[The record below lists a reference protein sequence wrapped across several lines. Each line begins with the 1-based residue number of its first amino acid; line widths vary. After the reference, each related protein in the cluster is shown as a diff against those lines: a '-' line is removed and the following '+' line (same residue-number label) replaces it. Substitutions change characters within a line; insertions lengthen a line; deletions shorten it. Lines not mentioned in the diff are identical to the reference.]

1 MRPPPTGLPWLWK
14 AGALGR
20 QRAEEVELDP
30 SQNLRTLSCGFSL
43 ALLADISNIHPT
55 PSEVVSRK
63 TVKLGLVAH
72 AFNPSTWEAETGRFL
87 SSRPAWSTK

>member
-63 TVKLGLVAH
+63 QPRSVMGVVFHLLNGELLGGTTLR
-72 AFNPSTWEAETGRFL
+72 SGL
-87 SSRPAWSTK
+87 GSGDIK